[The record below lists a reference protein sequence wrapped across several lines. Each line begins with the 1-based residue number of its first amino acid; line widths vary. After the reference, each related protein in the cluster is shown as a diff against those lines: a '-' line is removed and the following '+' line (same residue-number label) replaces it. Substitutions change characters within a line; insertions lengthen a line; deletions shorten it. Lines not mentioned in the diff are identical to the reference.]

1 MNKKIAFV
9 DNSFWGLLNFR
20 GDVIKALYK
29 EGNKVVLIAPFDTKI
44 SLEEYQEIKYI
55 PIKLSRKGKNP
66 FQEIKYLYFLYRIY
80 KEEKFDLIFH
90 YTIKPNIYGN
100 IAAKLNK
107 IKSISVIPGLGHL
120 FIEENIITKIVEKL
134 YKFALNFSK
143 EIWFLNNY
151 DKELFIKRKLVNK
164 EKVKILPG
172 EGINLEK
179 FYPIK
184 NNRKDNKIIFLMIA
198 RVLWEKGFKEYIEA
212 AEFLKKKYSNLEFQL
227 LGIID
232 ENNPSGVKKEIIEN
246 YHKKG
251 TINYLGTSN
260 NVKEV
265 IINCDCVVLPSFYKE
280 GVPRT
285 LMEGAAMEKPLI
297 TTNIQGCKEVV
308 KHDYNGYLCEPKN
321 SQDLIKKIEKFI
333 FLSKEKREKLGKNG
347 REKMKKEFDINII
360 IKKYK
365 KIVSKEIK

>member
-1 MNKKIAFV
+1 MKKIAFV

-29 EGNKVVLIAPFDTKI
+29 EGYQITLIAPFDFDV
-44 SLEEYQEIKYI
+44 SLEEYQRIEYI

-66 FQEIKYLYFLYRIY
+66 FQEIKYLFSLYKIY
-80 KEEKFDLIFH
+80 KEKNFNLIFH

-100 IAAKLNK
+100 IVAKLNR
-107 IKSISVIPGLGHL
+107 IDSISIIPGLGHL
-120 FIEENIITKIVEKL
+120 FIKEDITTKIAEKL

-143 EIWFLNNY
+143 EVWFLNND
-151 DKELFIKRKLVNK
+151 DKELFIKKKLVD
-164 EKVKILPG
+164 ERKVKILPG

-179 FYPIK
+179 FYPIE
-184 NNRKDNKIIFLMIA
+184 NNRKDNKIIFLMVA
-198 RVLWEKGFKEYIEA
+198 RILWEKGFKEYIEA
-212 AEFLKKKYSNLEFQL
+212 AEFLKKKYDNLELQL

-232 ENNPSGVKKEIIEN
+232 EDNPSGVKREIIES

-251 TINYLGTSN
+251 ILNYLGTSS
-260 NVKEV
+260 NVKK
-265 IINCDCVVLPSFYKE
+265 IIANCDCVVLPSFYKE

-308 KHDYNGYLCEPKN
+308 EHSYNGYLCEPKN
-321 SQDLIKKIEKFI
+321 SQDLINKMEKFI
-333 FLSKEKREKLGKNG
+333 LLSKEEREKFGKNG
-347 REKMKKEFDINII
+347 REKMKKEFDVNII
-360 IKKYK
+360 IEKYK
-365 KIVSKEIK
+365 KMVKGE

>member
-1 MNKKIAFV
+1 MKKIAFV
-9 DNSFWGLLNFR
+9 DNTLWGLLNFR

-29 EGNKVVLIAPFDTKI
+29 EGNRITLIAPFDPNI
-44 SLEEYQEIKYI
+44 SLKEYQGIKYI

-66 FQEIKYLYFLYRIY
+66 FQEIKYLFSLYKIY
-80 KEEKFDLIFH
+80 KENKFDLVFH

-107 IKSISVIPGLGHL
+107 IKSISIIPGLGHL
-120 FIEENIITKIVEKL
+120 FIKESITTKIAEKL

-143 EIWFLNNY
+143 EVWFLNND
-151 DKELFIKRKLVNK
+151 DKELFIKRKLIDEK
-164 EKVKILPG
+164 KVKILPG

-179 FYPIK
+179 FYPIESS
-184 NNRKDNKIIFLMIA
+184 RRDNKMIFLMIA
-198 RVLWEKGFKEYIEA
+198 RVLWEKGFKEYTEA

-232 ENNPSGVKKEIIEN
+232 EDNPSGVKRKMIEN

-251 TINYLGTSN
+251 IINYLGTSD
-260 NVKEV
+260 NVKE
-265 IINCDCVVLPSFYKE
+265 IIVNCDCVVLPSFYKE

-308 KHDYNGYLCEPKN
+308 EDGYNGYLCEPKS
-321 SQDLIKKIEKFI
+321 SQNLIEKIEKFI
-333 FLSKEKREKLGKNG
+333 LLPKEEREKIGKNG
-347 REKMKKEFDINII
+347 RIKMKEKFDMKII
-360 IKKYK
+360 IGIYK
-365 KIVSKEIK
+365 KEVF